1 MLSKLPLSITID
13 YGFRNLCVLLF
24 STSPLFLGLYT
35 VSFALGP
42 FFFFFRGTGKILEM
56 ILPFWFSGRRISVR
70 ALFMILIM
78 LLFLYV
84 LIILKLIGLFLVEIV
99 SPIIDKESQIFEALS
114 YF

>member
-1 MLSKLPLSITID
+1 
-13 YGFRNLCVLLF
+13 
-24 STSPLFLGLYT
+24 
-35 VSFALGP
+35 
-42 FFFFFRGTGKILEM
+42 
-56 ILPFWFSGRRISVR
+56 
-70 ALFMILIM
+70 MILIM